1 MVSEVFIGV
10 RLMTDHQA
18 FYIELGRRIREV
30 RQKNNLTQ
38 EALASL
44 VLLTRTSVTNIEKGR
59 QQVLVHTL
67 VEIAA
72 ALKVLPDTL
81 LPKAIPSTHPLDELL
96 EGYSQEEQEWVK
108 TVVDTT
114 LGK

>member
-1 MVSEVFIGV
+1 MSV
-10 RLMTDHQA
+10 HQD
-18 FYIELGRRIREV
+18 FYSGLGRRIREV

-44 VLLTRTSVTNIEKGR
+44 VSLTRTSVTNIEKGR

-72 ALKVLPDTL
+72 ALKVSPESL
-81 LPKAIPSTHPLDELL
+81 LPKAIPSAHPLDELL
-96 EGYSQEEQEWVK
+96 EGRSQEEQEWVK
-108 TVVDTT
+108 TVVDTAI
-114 LGK
+114 GK